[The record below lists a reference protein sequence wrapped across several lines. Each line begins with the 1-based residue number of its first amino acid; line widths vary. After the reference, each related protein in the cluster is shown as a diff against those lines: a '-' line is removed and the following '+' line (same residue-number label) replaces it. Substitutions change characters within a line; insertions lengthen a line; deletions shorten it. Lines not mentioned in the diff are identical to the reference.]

1 MRCLRGNCEP
11 KTLKSYKD
19 KVLCPICYFNKSM
32 NPTYKEFEALLL
44 KNEKNVVVFSSEK
57 KSFILAIFFLSPQV
71 ILLRR
76 CTFTKLLI
84 FRATNARKVNCGDVY
99 SADQFSLGGIC
110 KQE

>member
-44 KNEKNVVVFSSEK
+44 KNEKNVVVFLLKKKFNSGNFLFVSASYFTEK
-57 KSFILAIFFLSPQV
+57 VHIYEIIDF
-71 ILLRR
+71 
-76 CTFTKLLI
+76 
-84 FRATNARKVNCGDVY
+84 
-99 SADQFSLGGIC
+99 
-110 KQE
+110 